1 MEDVEEDKCKEHE
14 RGVENVLVGF
24 VAGDG
29 AVDAFGILDEAE
41 YYTNLMFVEWGVRFD
56 RWVLFGSR

>member
-1 MEDVEEDKCKEHE
+1 MEDVEKNESKEHK

-29 AVDAFGILDEAE
+29 AVDAFGVFDQAE
-41 YYTNLMFVEWGVRFD
+41 YYTNLIFVEWGVRFD
-56 RWVLFGSR
+56 RWVLFGGR